1 MNKLRRYSAVTKT
14 GIETVCLD
22 ADVSALEA
30 ARKKWEAKEK
40 QYAAHE
46 QRLREIAKRL
56 RHSTKCNIHA
66 ACYGPIE
73 PCDCGLQDLR
83 AILNRKQEKQP

>member
-1 MNKLRRYSAVTKT
+1 MPHKLKRYYGTINDGDVGSTHVYLADEADAV
-14 GIETVCLD
+14 I
-22 ADVSALEA
+22 AD
-30 ARKKWEAKEK
+30 
-40 QYAAHE
+40 YAAFK
-46 QRLREIAKRL
+46 QQLKEIATRL

-83 AILNRKQEKQP
+83 SILNKGER